1 MFFENR
7 IPINLLD
14 PTQQSKVPNPKVKR
28 VKRWNVSNVSQL
40 FEGLR
45 KLPVDRRNVTT
56 MYNVLKTINQILLN
70 EIKVGD
76 HRSNTSIELII
87 YDYFLKQFG
96 LKTIAEKKLIQFINS
111 LKAHSKVARINLF
124 GRFVNLY
131 NEQNPLEAYDFFF
144 YLKCI

>member
-1 MFFENR
+1 MKMF
-7 IPINLLD
+7 
-14 PTQQSKVPNPKVKR
+14 KV
-28 VKRWNVSNVSQL
+28 
-40 FEGLR
+40 EGEEGME
-45 KLPVDRRNVTT
+45 VV
-56 MYNVLKTINQILLN
+56 V
-70 EIKVGD
+70 
-76 HRSNTSIELII
+76 
-87 YDYFLKQFG
+87 YDYFIKQFG